1 MGDQIKCG
9 DEEVLRGPEGKKPT
23 KEKRRE
29 GEGEAQISEDEEV
42 MLRYSQKCNI
52 IIGRW
57 DVLRNIIVGRWD

>member
-1 MGDQIKCG
+1 MGDQINESKCG
-9 DEEVLRGPEGKKPT
+9 EEVLRGSEGKKST
-23 KEKRRE
+23 EEDKS
-29 GEGEAQISEDEEV
+29 QILEDEEV